1 MEWLHDQP
9 ALMFAAVFLA
19 RVLDVSIGTI
29 RTITVV
35 RGHRLLATVLGFFE
49 VLIWIAAAGQVLT
62 NLHRWYLVLGWAGGY
77 ATGNAVGIWL
87 EGKLAMG
94 TVMVRAVSE
103 NVDISLGMAL
113 REKGYSVTELDGR
126 GDGNVPVEIVLVAE
140 ERRRLA
146 DLLDHIHVADP
157 DAFYTIDDIRTAEGV
172 LLQSRRPAFAT
183 GWRAVMKRK

>member
-1 MEWLHDQP
+1 
-9 ALMFAAVFLA
+9 MFAAVFLA

-35 RGHRLLATVLGFFE
+35 RGYRLLATVLGFFE
-49 VLIWIAAAGQVLT
+49 VLIWVAAAGQVLT
-62 NLHRWYLVLGWAGGY
+62 NLDQWYLVLGWAGGF

-94 TVMVRAVSE
+94 TVMVRTVSA
-103 NVDISLGMAL
+103 NIDISLGRAL
-113 REKGYSVTELDGR
+113 RENGYSVTELDGR
-126 GDGNVPVEIVLVAE
+126 GDGNIPVEIVLVAE

-146 DLLDHIHVADP
+146 DLLDHIRVADP
-157 DAFYTIDDIRTAEGV
+157 DAFYTIDDIRTPEGV
-172 LLQSRRPAFAT
+172 LLQSRWPAFTT